1 MPKIQRK
8 TRDSF
13 LSVIHTSF
21 TKRIAVVISVFIVI
35 LIVCFGVLSYIL
47 TNMNAAAS
55 FSQTMNST
63 GSLITGVLDDR
74 IKSFAGQLD
83 IISDNADLKNFIT
96 EINAGGNI
104 NNIRGSDGFSDIE
117 SALDII
123 SGSDSDILT
132 AWIVSEQNG
141 ILAGSSG
148 EGISIIEYSLDAQ
161 TWYTSYI
168 SSTSTRHRYICTAPE
183 PSKFLPEESVINII
197 VPVESDGNTYAFCGI
212 EVRTEGIF
220 GVLSEY
226 SFSRG
231 SYPIISADGFT
242 VYTPSG
248 SDFSEKFSLS
258 DTPLTNIISQSSFLL
273 EGVDTYVS
281 EKGGLVYY
289 YQRTSNISGWNI
301 LVLFDS
307 SEITGDAYRTF
318 IQQMLVLVC
327 LFSLMIVAVVNLL
340 HKESSPLHDIR
351 SCTEEI
357 LRGNCNYRITAGV
370 KNELGSV
377 ADNINKIAEK
387 LQSQNNIISNYI
399 YMDTLTGLENRS
411 KLYERMEDII
421 QTREEGRSRFAVMFV
436 DIDNFKWLNETLG
449 HNFGDAVLCSF
460 ATIMKEQLPPEVS
473 IFRFS
478 GDEFILVKEFDTDY
492 SEVHTVIEKLH
503 SCFNKPLEIMN
514 DKIYI
519 KFSIGISIYP
529 NDDLT
534 PDLLLR
540 DAEMA
545 LHRAK
550 ESGKDRVAFYTN
562 ASRKNNTLSKA
573 AIARNLNEA
582 LGKGEL
588 FLHYQPIIAADSCD
602 IHGFEVLLRWISP
615 EFGVVPP
622 TEFINVAEESG
633 TIVQIGTWIFES
645 ACRTLKQINE
655 TLNPD
660 VIMSINVSPVQL
672 RRDDYID
679 HVKRVIDITHV
690 NPKNIQLEITESTL
704 IDFTD
709 SKSKVINEIN
719 DMGIALALDD
729 FGTGYSSLNY
739 LKNFPIK
746 CLKIDKSFI
755 DEINNNQRDYAIT
768 DSIIDL
774 VHSLGIHTV
783 AEGIETVGQY
793 KFLAEMKCDYI
804 QGFLMSK
811 PLEEAD
817 AIEFVE
823 RYDALHKPDQRKLE
837 ENERQ
842 LADEKKQR
850 LKAKESSDKG
860 NDDDG
865 GAALTEDFIISK

>member
-1 MPKIQRK
+1 MPKVQRK
-8 TRDSF
+8 NKF

-21 TKRIAVVISVFIVI
+21 TKRISLFISLFIII
-35 LIVCFGVLSYIL
+35 LLVCFGVLSYIL
-47 TNMNAAAS
+47 TNMNAASS

-63 GSLITGVLDDR
+63 GSLISGVLDDN
-74 IKSFAGQLD
+74 INSFAGQLD
-83 IISDNADLKNFIT
+83 IISENKDMKNFIT
-96 EINAGGNI
+96 EINVS
-104 NNIRGSDGFSDIE
+104 GSADSVKDLNGFSGVA
-117 SALDII
+117 SALDIVA
-123 SGSDSDILT
+123 GSDSSIIA
-132 AWIVSEQNG
+132 AWVVSEQNG
-141 ILAGSSG
+141 IFAGSTG
-148 EGISIIEYSLDAQ
+148 EDVLTSKYVLDDQAWYSK
-161 TWYTSYI
+161 YVSVTSE
-168 SSTSTRHRYICTAPE
+168 RHLYICTAPG
-183 PSKFLPEESVINII
+183 ESRFVPGENVVNII
-197 VPVESDGNTYAFCGI
+197 VPLESDGNIYAFCGI
-212 EVRTEGIF
+212 EVKADRIF
-220 GVLSEY
+220 RVLSEY
-226 SFSRG
+226 SFSKG
-231 SYPIISADGFT
+231 SYPIVSADGFA
-242 VYTPSG
+242 VYVPSG
-248 SDFSEKFSLS
+248 SEFSERFSLN
-258 DTPLTNIISQSSFLL
+258 DAPLTNIISQNTFLL
-273 EGVDTYVS
+273 ESVGNYVS
-281 EKGGLVYY
+281 ENGGMVYY
-289 YQRTSNISGWNI
+289 YQKTSNVSGWNI

-307 SEITGDAYRTF
+307 TEITGGAYKTF
-318 IQQMLVLVC
+318 TQQMLILVC
-327 LFSLMIVAVVNLL
+327 LCILLIIAVINLL
-340 HKESSPLHDIR
+340 HKESAPLHDIR
-351 SCTEEI
+351 SCTEEA
-357 LRGNCNYRITAGV
+357 LRGNGNYRITTKV
-370 KNELGSV
+370 KNELGNV
-377 ADNINKIAEK
+377 AENINQIAEK
-387 LQSQNNIISNYI
+387 IQSQNNIISNYV

-449 HNFGDAVLCSF
+449 HNFGDSVLCSF
-460 ATIMKEQLPPEVS
+460 ASIIKEQLPPEVS

-478 GDEFILVKEFDTDY
+478 GDEFILLKEFDTDY

-503 SCFNKPLEIMN
+503 GCFNKPLEIMN

-562 ASRKNNTLSKA
+562 ASRKNSTLSKA

-588 FLHYQPIIAADSCD
+588 FLHYQPIVAADNCD

-633 TIVQIGTWIFES
+633 VIVQIGTWIFES

-655 TLNPD
+655 TLNPN

-672 RRDDYID
+672 RRDDYLE

-755 DEINNNQRDYAIT
+755 DEINKNQRDYAIT

-783 AEGIETVGQY
+783 AEGIETVEQY

-823 RYDALHKPDQRKLE
+823 RYDDLHKPDKRKLE

-842 LADEKKQR
+842 LADERKQR
-850 LKAKESSDKG
+850 LKEKEASNKG
-860 NDDDG
+860 NNG
-865 GAALTEDFIISK
+865 SAALTEDFIISK

>member
-1 MPKIQRK
+1 MPKVQRK
-8 TRDSF
+8 TSNKF

-21 TKRIAVVISVFIVI
+21 TKRISVVISFFIIV
-35 LIVCFGVLSYIL
+35 LLVCFGVLSYIL
-47 TNMNAAAS
+47 TRMNAASS

-63 GSLITGVLDDR
+63 GSLISGVLDDR

-83 IISDNADLKNFIT
+83 IVSGNDDLKKFISGMNAD
-96 EINAGGNI
+96 GNT
-104 NNIRGSDGFSDIE
+104 NNIRDLDGFSGVE
-117 SALDII
+117 AALDIVVN
-123 SGSDSDILT
+123 SDGDILS
-132 AWIVSEQNG
+132 AWVVSEHNG
-141 ILAGSSG
+141 ALVGNSG
-148 EGISIIEYSLDAQ
+148 EILSSEYSLDGQ
-161 TWYTSYI
+161 PWYAKYI
-168 SSTSTRHRYICTAPE
+168 SSTSTKYEYICTSPGQ
-183 PSKFLPEESVINII
+183 SLFFPEETVVNII
-197 VPVESDGNTYAFCGI
+197 IPVESDGNTYAFCGI
-212 EVRTEGIF
+212 EVKADRIF
-220 GVLSEY
+220 SVLSEY
-226 SFSRG
+226 TFSKG
-231 SYPIISADGFT
+231 SYPIVAQDGF
-242 VYTPSG
+242 VIYSPSG
-248 SDFSEKFSLS
+248 KDFSEKFSFS
-258 DTPLTNIISQSSFLL
+258 DAPLTNLVSQTSFISENTDS
-273 EGVDTYVS
+273 YVS
-281 EKGGLVYY
+281 ENGGLVYY
-289 YQRTSNISGWNI
+289 YQKTCPVSGWNI
-301 LVLFDS
+301 FVLFDS
-307 SEITGDAYRTF
+307 SEITGAAYRTF
-318 IQQMLVLVC
+318 MQQMLVLVC
-327 LFSLMIVAVVNLL
+327 LCILLIIAAVNLL
-340 HKESSPLHDIR
+340 HRESSPLHEIR
-351 SCTEEI
+351 TCTEELI
-357 LRGNCNYRITAGV
+357 RGNCNYRITDKR
-370 KNELGSV
+370 KNELGTI
-377 ADNINKIAEK
+377 AENINQIAEK
-387 LQSQNNIISNYI
+387 IQSQNNIISNYI
-399 YMDTLTGLENRS
+399 YMDTLTGLENRG

-449 HNFGDAVLCSF
+449 HNFGDAVLSSF
-460 ATIMKEQLPPEVS
+460 ASIMKEQMPPEVS

-478 GDEFILVKEFDTDY
+478 GDEFILLKEFDTDY

-503 SCFNKPLEIMN
+503 NCFNKPLEIMN

-519 KFSIGISIYP
+519 KFSVGISIYP
-529 NDDLT
+529 NDDVT

-562 ASRKNNTLSKA
+562 ASRRNSTLSKA

-582 LGKGEL
+582 LENGEL
-588 FLHYQPIIAADSCD
+588 FLHYQPIISAATCD

-655 TLNPD
+655 NLNPD
-660 VIMSINVSPVQL
+660 VIMSINVSPIQL

-690 NPKNIQLEITESTL
+690 NPQNIQLEITESTL

-709 SKSKVINEIN
+709 SKSNVINEIN
-719 DMGIALALDD
+719 DLGIALALDD

-774 VHSLGIHTV
+774 VHNLGIHTV
-783 AEGIETVGQY
+783 AEGIETVGQFN
-793 KFLAEMKCDYI
+793 FLAEMKCDYI

-823 RYDALHKPDQRKLE
+823 MYDALHKPDQRKLE

-850 LKAKESSDKG
+850 LKEKENKPKTD
-860 NDDDG
+860 NDS
-865 GAALTEDFIISK
+865 ASLTEDFIISK